1 MGLALGLGLGRR
13 LGLGLG
19 LALGLGLGLGL
30 GAAGGIPYSALGL
43 GLGLALGLG
52 AAGGIPYSARS
63 STVGLRVIGQ
73 FGCRSTARTA
83 LAKGVSSPFF
93 GSLKRVS
100 SFVFAPLG
108 AGAEPSSFPSSS
120 SRSGT

>member
-1 MGLALGLGLGRR
+1 MALGLGLG
-13 LGLGLG
+13 
-19 LALGLGLGLGL
+19 
-30 GAAGGIPYSALGL
+30 
-43 GLGLALGLG
+43 LGLG

-63 STVGLRVIGQ
+63 STVGLRAFIAQ

-108 AGAEPSSFPSSS
+108 AGAEPSSFPSSFS
-120 SRSGT
+120 LSGT

>member
-1 MGLALGLGLGRR
+1 MGFG
-13 LGLGLG
+13 
-19 LALGLGLGLGL
+19 
-30 GAAGGIPYSALGL
+30 
-43 GLGLALGLG
+43 LGLG

-63 STVGLRVIGQ
+63 STVGLRVIAQ

-100 SFVFAPLG
+100 SPLG
-108 AGAEPSSFPSSS
+108 ADAEPSSF
-120 SRSGT
+120 SRSGR